1 MTTTRSPADDA
12 RDLPREPT
20 APWILVLVAGLVV
33 VWLGVLAWQV
43 DVLPERVP
51 THFDS
56 AGRADGWSSRT
67 GALASSL
74 LLPLLIALPLPLFS
88 RLVLLW
94 PAGISAPNRDWWT
107 ATAPRLRRFERLLR
121 EDLWLIAASV
131 MVALIGVQVA
141 ITDAAVAGTD
151 TLPSASSRGP
161 LIVGAVGIGVVLV
174 RVLGGRYVKRPDL
187 V

>member
-1 MTTTRSPADDA
+1 MTTTRSLTDDA

-33 VWLGVLAWQV
+33 VWLAVLAWQV
-43 DVLPERVP
+43 AVLPDRVP

-74 LLPLLIALPLPLFS
+74 LLPLVIALPLPLLS
-88 RLVLLW
+88 RLALRW
-94 PAGISAPNRDWWT
+94 PAAISAPNRDWWT

-121 EDLWLIAASV
+121 EDLWLIAAS
-131 MVALIGVQVA
+131 MIGALIGVQVA
-141 ITDAAVAGTD
+141 ITDAAVAGAD
-151 TLPSASSRGP
+151 SLPSAYSRGP
-161 LIVGAVGIGVVLV
+161 LIVAAVGMGLVLV
-174 RVLGGRYVKRPDL
+174 RVLGGRYAAQPDL
-187 V
+187 A